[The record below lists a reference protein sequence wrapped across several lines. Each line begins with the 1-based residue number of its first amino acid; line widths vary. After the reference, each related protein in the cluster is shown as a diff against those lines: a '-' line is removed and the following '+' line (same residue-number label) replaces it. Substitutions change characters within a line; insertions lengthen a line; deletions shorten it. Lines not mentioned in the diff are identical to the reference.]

1 MARIMVCDD
10 DEATVTGLVAALRAG
25 GHEAQSCRH
34 TMDVL
39 RGAAD
44 GQFDLIVIGLDM
56 AGFGRTGAIEA
67 LQEIAP
73 RVSLIALHGKPS
85 EIIHA
90 AALTRCVAAVLPR
103 PVSITSFM
111 YAVERAL
118 KQSQLLEPLSSHEE
132 ERTPPFISSR

>member
-1 MARIMVCDD
+1 MC
-10 DEATVTGLVAALRAG
+10 
-25 GHEAQSCRH
+25 HH

-67 LQEIAP
+67 LQEVAP
-73 RVSLIALHGKPS
+73 RVSLIALHRKPS

-90 AALTRCVAAVLPR
+90 AALTRGVAAVLPR
-103 PVSITSFM
+103 PVSVSAFM

-118 KQSQLLEPLSSHEE
+118 EQKQMPEPLSAR
-132 ERTPPFISSR
+132 RTSSVTFNESEAQCSNA

>member
-1 MARIMVCDD
+1 MARVIVCDD
-10 DEATVTGLVAALRAG
+10 DQATATRLVAALRAA
-25 GHEAQSCRH
+25 GHEAEMCRH

-67 LQEIAP
+67 LKELAP
-73 RVSLIALHGKPS
+73 RVSLIALHTKPS

-90 AALTRCVAAVLPR
+90 AALTGGIAAVLPR
-103 PVSITSFM
+103 PVSVSAFM
-111 YAVERAL
+111 YSVERAL
-118 KQSQLLEPLSSHEE
+118 EQKQMCEPLSPHGD
-132 ERTPPFISSR
+132 ERTKPFISSL